1 MSRSDV
7 LPFPKA
13 PAAACQALD
22 TAMAQAAV
30 DPAAAWTLALPLL
43 GQPALH
49 IQALVLLINLCR
61 RQGDTRTAALLAGRA
76 ARLAPGVGRARTLAA
91 MALCEDGRPEA
102 ALGHALAA
110 FTLAPDDPSA
120 QTAVLMAAR
129 AVGRPLAG
137 LDAAVALCRC
147 PSPTEATPLA
157 VGLLDACAN
166 GEGWG
171 AVWPDGVGLA
181 GCVRRTGPT
190 PPEVILLAD
199 GVELGRAVADRPC
212 PGSVPISGFSLALP
226 PGLPAHTRAEVVLA
240 QTDTALFGSPVVLA
254 DAQPAPRPSD
264 RAQACAEACPA
275 PARGVAAQP
284 VATPQAL
291 AQLNGWLRQA
301 ALSPQA
307 PPPLPEACLGAAVAE
322 ARTLLAA
329 RGAALEIELA
339 AAARMDA
346 QDDAHA

>member
-49 IQALVLLINLCR
+49 ISRPWCCSSTSAAARATPGR
-61 RQGDTRTAALLAGRA
+61 RPCWPGAPPDWPPASAGRA
-76 ARLAPGVGRARTLAA
+76 PLAA

-120 QTAVLMAAR
+120 QTAVLAGR
-129 AVGRPLAG
+129 QGCRRPLAG
-137 LDAAVALCRC
+137 LDAAVALCATSS
-147 PSPTEATPLA
+147 PSRATTALA
-157 VGLLDACAN
+157 VSLLDACA
-166 GEGWG
+166 GGPTWG
-171 AVWPDGVGLA
+171 AVWPDGVDLA
-181 GCVRRTGPT
+181 GCVRRTGPL

-199 GVELGRAVADRPC
+199 GVELGRTVADR
-212 PGSVPISGFSLALP
+212 PGSVPISGFSLAP
-226 PGLPAHTRAEVVLA
+226 APGLPAHTRAEVVLA
-240 QTDTALFGSPVVLA
+240 ETDTALFGSPVVLA

-275 PARGVAAQP
+275 RGVAAQP
-284 VATPQAL
+284 AATPQAL

-301 ALSPQA
+301 ALSQA
-307 PPPLPEACLGAAVAE
+307 PPPCPRPA
-322 ARTLLAA
+322 
-329 RGAALEIELA
+329 
-339 AAARMDA
+339 
-346 QDDAHA
+346 

>member
-1 MSRSDV
+1 
-7 LPFPKA
+7 
-13 PAAACQALD
+13 
-22 TAMAQAAV
+22 
-30 DPAAAWTLALPLL
+30 
-43 GQPALH
+43 
-49 IQALVLLINLCR
+49 
-61 RQGDTRTAALLAGRA
+61 
-76 ARLAPGVGRARTLAA
+76 
-91 MALCEDGRPEA
+91 
-102 ALGHALAA
+102 
-110 FTLAPDDPSA
+110 
-120 QTAVLMAAR
+120 MAAR

-157 VGLLDACAN
+157 VGLLDACA
-166 GEGWG
+166 GGPAWG
-171 AVWPDGVGLA
+171 AVWPDGVDLA
-181 GCVRRTGPT
+181 GCVRRTGPL

-199 GVELGRAVADRPC
+199 GVELGRVVADRPG

-226 PGLPAHTRAEVVLA
+226 PGLPANTRAEVVLA
-240 QTDTALFGSPVVLA
+240 ETGTALFGSPVVLA

-264 RAQACAEACPA
+264 RDRACAVACAVACSEAGPA